1 MFRLFN
7 GGPENASGP
16 EGRDNMRFK
25 LIIATVK
32 TDVTDSIVDAAKEAG
47 ATGATIIPSRGTG
60 IHEAKTFFGLTL
72 EAQTDSV
79 LFLLEE
85 HLVDQVMNA
94 IYEAGHFEKPGTGI
108 AFVLPVDQAV
118 GLESQVESFKSRL
131 LNKKRLK
138 TDSDGIR

>member
-1 MFRLFN
+1 
-7 GGPENASGP
+7 
-16 EGRDNMRFK
+16 MRFK

-85 HLVDQVMNA
+85 NLVDQVMNA

-108 AFVLPVDQAV
+108 AFVLPVDQAI
-118 GLESQVESFKSRL
+118 GLESQIESFKSRSSN
-131 LNKKRLK
+131 NKGLK
-138 TDSDGIR
+138 TDSDGML